1 METKPMN
8 EPSVTEEKP
17 TIPRKR
23 RARTDAAQ
31 RALDPNPPE
40 VEDPELSFSR
50 IVDRVPRA
58 TPAQASA
65 KERHLA
71 GRYRIIHGTIV
82 VVRDPKLWH
91 DSEGNVRADVPKTE
105 HALQG
110 DVCWF
115 NDIDAA
121 NLLDRDIIEPVD
133 AKPSRLGKVCKATE
147 RHDRQLRS

>member
-1 METKPMN
+1 MSET
-8 EPSVTEEKP
+8 
-17 TIPRKR
+17 
-23 RARTDAAQ
+23 AAQ
-31 RALDPNPPE
+31 RALEATPPE

-71 GRYRIIHGTIV
+71 GRYRIIHGSIV
-82 VVRDPKLWH
+82 VVRDPKIWH
-91 DSEGNVRADVPKTE
+91 DSEGNVRPDVPRTE
-105 HALQG
+105 LALMG

-121 NLLDRDIIEPVD
+121 SLLDHDIIEPVD
-133 AKPSRLGKVCKATE
+133 TKPSRLGKVCKLME
-147 RHDRQLRS
+147 KDKKSNGQLRA